1 MIDTHC
7 IISTYFNRAVVRGSG
22 FTLIMILPFLLS
34 CSSKGETGI
43 DTKEFEVIQPTRMD
57 TAFTREYVAEI
68 QSIKNIELRSRVSG
82 FIEKI
87 YVDEGQN
94 VKAGQLLFT
103 ISDKVFRDELQKA
116 KAELKSTQAE
126 SKVAEV
132 ELGRTKNLVEKNIIS
147 NSELEMAKA
156 KFEALEARVDEAKSS
171 VSTAELNLSFASIK
185 APFNGVINRIPNK
198 IGSLIEEGTLLT
210 TLSDNSEVYAYFN
223 VSEKE
228 YLDYVSQ
235 KDNDTKHEV
244 TLMLSNGSIHP
255 YKGKVET
262 IEGEIDKSTGNIA
275 FRARFA
281 NPQQILKHGSSGKV
295 IVRNKLN
302 NVLLIPQKTTFEI
315 QDLTYVYVVG
325 KDNVVHVRKIV
336 PSVRLSHLYVV
347 GSGVDDNDIIL
358 YEGIQLAK
366 DGERITIKKIVP
378 PEFIKQ

>member
-7 IISTYFNRAVVRGSG
+7 IISTYSNRAVVRASG
-22 FTLIMILPFLLS
+22 IILIMILPFLLS
-34 CSSKGETGI
+34 CFSKGETGFNVE
-43 DTKEFEVIQPTRMD
+43 EFEVIQPTRVD

-68 QSIKNIELRSRVSG
+68 QSIKNIEIRSRVSG

-87 YVDEGQN
+87 NVDEGQN

-103 ISDKVFRDELQKA
+103 ISSNVFRDELQKA
-116 KAELKSTQAE
+116 HALLKSAQAE
-126 SKVAEV
+126 AKVAEV
-132 ELGRTKNLVEKNIIS
+132 ELERTTKLVEKNIIS
-147 NSELEMAKA
+147 NTELEMDKA
-156 KFEALEARVDEAKSS
+156 KFEALEAQIDEAKSS
-171 VSTAELNLSFASIK
+171 VSTAELNLSFTAIK

-210 TLSDNSEVYAYFN
+210 SLSDNSEVYAYFN

-235 KDNDTKHEV
+235 KENDTKHEV

-255 YKGKVET
+255 YKGKIET

-275 FRARFA
+275 FRARFV
-281 NPQQILKHGSSGKV
+281 NPKQILKHGSSGKV
-295 IVRNKLN
+295 IVRKTLN
-302 NVLLIPQKTTFEI
+302 HVLLIPQKTTFEI
-315 QDLTYVYVVG
+315 QDLTYVYVV
-325 KDNVVHVRKIV
+325 DNNNIVHVRKIV

-347 GSGVDDNDIIL
+347 GSGVDESDIIL

-366 DGERITIKKIVP
+366 DGDRITTKKIVP
-378 PEFIKQ
+378 PEYIKQ